1 MKKILFLL
9 FSFVLLN
16 AKEPLSLE
24 DALNILNSKNLEIKA
39 AALDVE
45 SAKEKANTVSGTN
58 WGKLEIIQDVVNSNS
73 AGNVFGFK
81 LESREATF
89 GDFGFSDFLGAIGQT
104 MQASGGNFATFSNMM
119 SDPNMQSQMLST
131 APEDLN
137 YPDSRTHFQTK
148 LKYQVPLF
156 TGFQISSYTDIMD
169 SMTKLKSL
177 DKEKVINEKTY
188 QLKKSFYDMAL
199 LNRSIENLNVIMKNI
214 NKLENMVKSM
224 IDEGYATKID
234 LLEIQA
240 KKGDVERTISQMEYN
255 QDLLYHFIGFL
266 LNQDVEKIEVPKE
279 NIKMPRISD
288 NDIVNKNLD
297 IKRALRGLDIRESMV
312 DVEQSKFYPMVGAFA
327 ELSTADDKFLNE
339 ASDHKAYTVGARLTW
354 NLFNGGVDN
363 AKVQEAKIQKLK
375 TQSQVELAK
384 HGIKLKLAKLRTEIE
399 TQDAKIAFLE
409 KELKLADE
417 IYKNYE
423 ARYKE
428 NLVSMSDVMI
438 KQSSQIQKI
447 LELQMAQNK
456 RNERIFAMIK
466 LANGDK

>member
-9 FSFVLLN
+9 FSIVILN

-24 DALNILNSKNLEIKA
+24 DALKILNSQNLEIKA
-39 AALDVE
+39 AVLDVE
-45 SAKEKANTVSGTN
+45 AAKEKANSVKGNS
-58 WGKLEIIQDVVNSNS
+58 WGKLELIQDVVNSDS

-89 GDFGFSDFLGAIGQT
+89 GDFGFSDFLTPLGSAIYGASQG
-104 MQASGGNFATFSNMM
+104 MAPSDMSGLLTIEP
-119 SDPNMQSQMLST
+119 D
-131 APEDLN
+131 DLN
-137 YPDSRTHFQTK
+137 YPDSRTLFQTK
-148 LKYQVPLF
+148 LKYQLPIF
-156 TGFQISSYTDIMD
+156 TGFQISSYTNIMEY
-169 SMTKLKSL
+169 MAKLKSL
-177 DKEKVINEKTY
+177 DKDQIVNEKTY

-199 LNRSIENLNVIMKNI
+199 LKKSINNLEIILKNI
-214 NKLENMVKSM
+214 NKLENMVQNM
-224 IDEGYATKID
+224 INEGYATKTD

-240 KKGDVERTISQMEYN
+240 KKGDVERMVSQMNYN
-255 QDLLYHFIGFL
+255 KDLLYHFIGFL
-266 LNQDVEKIEVPKE
+266 LNQEVDAIEVPTK
-279 NIKMPRISD
+279 NINIPNVTD
-288 NDIVNKNLD
+288 NDVIEKNLD
-297 IKRALRGLDIRESMV
+297 IQKASTGLKIRESMI
-312 DVEQSKFYPMVGAFA
+312 DVEKSNFYPMVGAFA
-327 ELSTADDKFLNE
+327 ELSTADDKFLGE

-354 NLFNGGVDN
+354 NIFNGGVDN
-363 AKVQEAKIQKLK
+363 SKVQEAKIQKLK

-384 HGIKLKLAKLRTEIE
+384 HGIKLQLAKLRTEIE
-399 TQDAKIAFLE
+399 TQDAKISFLE

-428 NLVSMSDVMI
+428 NLASMSDVMI

>member
-1 MKKILFLL
+1 MKKIFFLL
-9 FSFVLLN
+9 FSFIFLN

-24 DALNILNSKNLEIKA
+24 DALKILNSKNLEIKA
-39 AALDVE
+39 ATLDVE
-45 SAKEKANTVSGTN
+45 AAKKKADTVSGTN
-58 WGKLEIIQDVVNSNS
+58 WGKLDLIQDVVNSDS

-89 GDFGFSDFLGAIGQT
+89 GDFGFNEFIGNMDT
-104 MQASGGNFATFSNMM
+104 ITPSSPTFDGGTSLLATVP
-119 SDPNMQSQMLST
+119 D
-131 APEDLN
+131 DLN
-137 YPDSRTHFQTK
+137 YPNSMTFFQTK
-148 LKYQVPLF
+148 LKYELPIF
-156 TGFQISSYTDIMD
+156 TGFQISSYTSIME
-169 SMTKLKSL
+169 SMAKLKSL

-188 QLKKSFYDMAL
+188 QLKKSFYNMAL
-199 LNRSIENLNVIMKNI
+199 LKRSTDNLEIIMKNI
-214 NKLENMVKSM
+214 NKLETMVQSM
-224 IDEGYATKID
+224 IDEGYATKTD

-255 QDLLYHFIGFL
+255 KDLLYHYIGFL
-266 LNQDVEKIEVPKE
+266 LNQDVQAIKVPNK
-279 NIKMPRISD
+279 NIQMPD
-288 NDIVNKNLD
+288 VKDGDIINKNLD
-297 IKRALRGLDIRESMV
+297 IKRASTGLEIRESMV
-312 DVEQSKFYPMVGAFA
+312 DVEQSNFYPMVGAFA
-327 ELSTADDKFLNE
+327 ELSTADNTFLGE

-354 NLFNGGVDN
+354 NIFNGGVDN
-363 AKVQEAKIQKLK
+363 SKVQEAKIQKLK
-375 TQSQVELAK
+375 TQSQVQLAK

-438 KQSSQIQKI
+438 KQSAQIQKI